1 MNDVLRLI
9 REEETSAGELGL
21 QPTELAEILSMV
33 EGGTISSSVGKDLL
47 GQVRSSNRSPSQ
59 IVEEEGLAQVSDT
72 GELSEVADRILEAN
86 PDKVAAYQ
94 AGKTGLMGWFVGQMM
109 KETGGQADP
118 KLAKEILEELLGS

>member
-21 QPTELAEILSMV
+21 QPAELAEIISMV
-33 EGGTISSSVGKDLL
+33 EGGIISSSVGKDLL
-47 GQVRSSNRSPSQ
+47 GQVRSSDRSPSQ
-59 IVEEEGLAQVSDT
+59 IVEEEGLAQVSDAS
-72 GELSEVADRILEAN
+72 ELGGVADRILQAN

-94 AGKTGLMGWFVGQMM
+94 AGKIGLIGWFVGEMM

-118 KLAKEILEELLGS
+118 KLAKSLLEEMLDS

>member
-1 MNDVLRLI
+1 LI

-21 QPTELAEILSMV
+21 QPTELAEIISMV

-59 IVEEEGLAQVSDT
+59 IVEEEGLAQVSDA

-94 AGKTGLMGWFVGQMM
+94 AGKTGLIGWFVGQMM